1 MNVHKPKVGSS
12 PTRLALYIKNIPRS
26 LPGVFFICYDEGMN
40 IALVAS
46 ETVWKDVGKNLDLLE
61 QHVKKVKELYPAT
74 DIILFPEIS
83 LAGFIVDE
91 SNVDVAQSLDGEA
104 VSRVK
109 SLAAEHNV
117 ALICGMVEAN
127 PNGKPFNTQFVVS
140 KNGELLAHYR
150 KNHLFTQSAE
160 PAVYTPGDELVTF
173 EFEGWKCGLS
183 TCFDIRFPRLFEAYK
198 QAGVECLFAGFNW
211 VEGRNKPAIMT
222 SLIKAR
228 AHENQYFFAAVDRT
242 GNDPNT
248 SYYGTAII
256 ANPYAEDIA
265 RHEGVYAYAEIDKAD
280 ISTLSASLPLQDSYK
295 SEYHF

>member
-1 MNVHKPKVGSS
+1 
-12 PTRLALYIKNIPRS
+12 
-26 LPGVFFICYDEGMN
+26 MN

-46 ETVWKDVGKNLDLLE
+46 ETVWEDVAKNLELTE
-61 QHVKKVKELYPAT
+61 QHVRKVKELYPAT

-91 SNVDVAQSLDGEA
+91 SNVMVAQSLDGEA
-104 VSRVK
+104 VNQIK
-109 SLAAEHNV
+109 SLAKNNSV

-127 PNGKPFNTQFVVS
+127 PNGKPFNTQFVIS
-140 KNGELLAHYR
+140 KDGELLAYYR

-160 PAVYTPGDELVTF
+160 PEVYTPGDKLVTF

-198 QAGVECLFAGFNW
+198 QAGVECMFAGFNW
-211 VEGRNKPAIMT
+211 VEGRNKPEIMK
-222 SLIKAR
+222 SLVKAR
-228 AHENQYFFAAVDRT
+228 AHENQYFFAAVDRM
-242 GNDPNT
+242 GSDPNT

-256 ANPYAEDIA
+256 ANPFAEDIA
-265 RHEGVYAYAEIDKAD
+265 QHESVYAYAEIDKTD
-280 ISTLSASLPLQDSYK
+280 ILTLSNALPLQGSYK